1 MLIYLADVAMDTGIK
16 PMYLR
21 QWWEFFTEKDPLFED
36 YKLFC
41 STGSTK
47 LEKVNGRLSVMVRS
61 FSDYHKIEIPEEL
74 KDMVAE
80 VEEKIALIKEERE
93 KESSLEADPVLEE
106 KDGGDAPDAGNAGQE
121 EEQPLLEQGEV
132 SAVQEEN
139 PPMEQGDIPEMQ
151 EEDAGHCDD
160 GPEPPETEE
169 GDSPA
174 DAEE

>member
-1 MLIYLADVAMDTGIK
+1 MEYSESIRESYSDKQIVTLRSAIEYLTDAFPEKNKQLKKINIPMLIYLADVAMDAGIVK

-21 QWWEFFTEKDPLFED
+21 QWWEFFTEEDSLFED

-47 LEKVNGRLSVMVRS
+47 LEKVNGRLAVMVKS
-61 FSDYHKIEIPEEL
+61 FCLYHEIEIPEEL

-106 KDGGDAPDAGNAGQE
+106 KEGGDAPDAENDRAG
-121 EEQPLLEQGEV
+121 GRT
-132 SAVQEEN
+132 AII
-139 PPMEQGDIPEMQ
+139 GTGRI
-151 EEDAGHCDD
+151 
-160 GPEPPETEE
+160 
-169 GDSPA
+169 
-174 DAEE
+174 